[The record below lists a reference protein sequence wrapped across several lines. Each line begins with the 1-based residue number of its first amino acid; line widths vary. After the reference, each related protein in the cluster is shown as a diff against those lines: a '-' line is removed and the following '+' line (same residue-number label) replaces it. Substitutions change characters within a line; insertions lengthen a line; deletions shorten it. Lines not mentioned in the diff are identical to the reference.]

1 MRSEFD
7 AHQALIDRSSRAT
20 NQAPSHPALDAWG
33 LLMQKPL
40 PALHAL
46 EFTTSN
52 APRPTQ
58 DWPDLLI
65 V

>member
-7 AHQALIDRSSRAT
+7 AHQALTDRASRAT

-33 LLMQKPL
+33 LLMQQPL
-40 PALHAL
+40 PPLHAL
-46 EFTTSN
+46 DFTT
-52 APRPTQ
+52 ARVTRPTQ